1 MKPVV
6 ILTSCGEQKPDK
18 IARDILVSNGNA
30 IDKPV
35 TIPFGSSTFV
45 TYLCDLK
52 TKYYENTIALL
63 PYEGDIRELP
73 EDLLSATEM
82 LIAYFDPYDKTFK
95 SHLSEYCNFLTNND
109 IELGLLLTSKLY
121 DDAKQGLTY
130 GTVKESCKFQFD
142 VIELCNDDDDSETTG
157 YTEVVEV
164 LKNNIWSNVT
174 VPGANTEELDGDL
187 EEQLEGFENLIT
199 SIQNFKRIS
208 SGMERDQRLN
218 EAEKLADLFIKMM
231 SEDK

>member
-6 ILTSCGEQKPDK
+6 ILISRGEQKPDK
-18 IARDILVSNGNA
+18 LARSILVSTGNA
-30 IDKPV
+30 INKPV
-35 TIPFGSSTFV
+35 TMSFGLCTFA
-45 TYLCDLK
+45 TYLCELK

-73 EDLLSATEM
+73 EDLLCATEM
-82 LIAYFDPYDKTFK
+82 LIVYFDPDDKTLK
-95 SHLSEYCNFLTNND
+95 SHLSEYCSFLNNND

-121 DDAKQGLTY
+121 DDAKQGLAY
-130 GTVKESCKFQFD
+130 STVKESCKFQFD
-142 VIELCNDDDDSETTG
+142 VIELCNNDANSETTG
-157 YTEVVEV
+157 YKEVVEV

-174 VPGANTEELDGDL
+174 VPGANTDELNDDL

-199 SIQNFKRIS
+199 SIQNFRRIS

-231 SEDK
+231 NEDK